1 VGWRIIAL
9 LSAGAFLAA
18 CTSAATDSN
27 ETTPPTT
34 PSTTKAPAAP
44 APKIAATPTPAAHAT
59 TVPAPAPAGSIGGS
73 GENGL
78 SVDESAIP
86 APATGFA
93 TSRITTAQYSPF
105 SSDGVGAFRVN
116 CYLSHMNF
124 DDPLVF
130 PGQVRATHLHAFF
143 GHTGI
148 DAFSNNTSINT
159 TGTSTCTGGTENR
172 SAYWAPAMID
182 TATGR
187 PVNQS
192 AGSELDRVNALQVY
206 YKTGYR
212 GVASN
217 TVRNFPAGLRI
228 VAGDA
233 RASSSYGGSV
243 NDSPATYHCH
253 SRGQGSRQTSFP
265 NCAPGD
271 LLVMSIMY
279 PQCWDG
285 VNLDSAD
292 HKSHMAYGTWGPVS
306 GQNGAGCPSTHPV
319 PLPEI
324 TQNYRF
330 RIPAGGM
337 ATWRLASDTYN
348 GPAGYSG
355 HADWW
360 NGWNAATFQRVV
372 DNCYRGGLDCQM
384 NLLGNGQA
392 LN

>member
-1 VGWRIIAL
+1 
-9 LSAGAFLAA
+9 
-18 CTSAATDSN
+18 
-27 ETTPPTT
+27 
-34 PSTTKAPAAP
+34 
-44 APKIAATPTPAAHAT
+44 
-59 TVPAPAPAGSIGGS
+59 
-73 GENGL
+73 
-78 SVDESAIP
+78 
-86 APATGFA
+86 
-93 TSRITTAQYSPF
+93 
-105 SSDGVGAFRVN
+105 
-116 CYLSHMNF
+116 MNF

-130 PGQVRATHLHAFF
+130 PDLIRATHLHAFF

-159 TGTSTCTGGTENR
+159 TGTSTCTGGIENR

-217 TVRNFPAGLRI
+217 TVRNFPAGLRMI
-228 VAGDA
+228 AGDA
-233 RASSSYGGSV
+233 RASSPA

-271 LLVMSIMY
+271 ELVMSIMF

>member
-1 VGWRIIAL
+1 MRARTLGWRIIAL
-9 LSAGAFLAA
+9 VSAGSFLATA
-18 CTSAATDSN
+18 CTSATTD
-27 ETTPPTT
+27 TTESA
-34 PSTTKAPAAP
+34 PSITKAPASP
-44 APKIAATPTPAAHAT
+44 APT
-59 TVPAPAPAGSIGGS
+59 TVPTSVAPATTDSVMAAPITGS
-73 GENGL
+73 GDNGL
-78 SVDESAIP
+78 HVDESAIP

-159 TGTSTCTGGTENR
+159 TGTTTCTGGTENR

-217 TVRNFPAGLRI
+217 TVRNFPAGLRM

-233 RASSSYGGSV
+233 RATSAANSYTT
-243 NDSPATYHCH
+243 TYYCH
-253 SRGQGSRQTSFP
+253 SSGPAASQTSFP
-265 NCAPGD
+265 NCSPGD
-271 LLVMSIMY
+271 ELVMSVLF

-285 VNLDSAD
+285 VNLDAAD
-292 HKSHMAYGTWGPVS
+292 HKSHMAYGTWGV
-306 GQNGAGCPSTHPV
+306 GCPSTHPV

-330 RIPAGGM
+330 RVPAGGM
-337 ATWRLASDTYN
+337 STWRLASDTYD

-360 NGWNAATFQRVV
+360 NGWNASTFQQVI
-372 DNCYRGGLDCQM
+372 DNCYRTGLDCQM